1 MSYDLPNDSDEPEGP
16 NLPGIT
22 DFVLRRVRNGCI
34 IAVGLLFGFLIL
46 WWLRTVY
53 TDLLWYGELGYRDVF
68 TKILVMKL
76 WLFIGGT
83 VVTALAL
90 IVNFYFTF
98 RFSRGPPTLPVTDE
112 TMRLLRALLVAA
124 VIITVLTAAPVFGS
138 AAAGRW
144 EVFLLFLNKVSF
156 GVPDAEFGQDLSFFI
171 VTLRMLHFVQSWVMG
186 ILITSVVMSLLL

>member
-1 MSYDLPNDSDEPEGP
+1 MSYDLTNDTDEPEGP

-22 DFVLRRVRNGCI
+22 DFVLRGVRKGCL
-34 IAVGLLFGFLIL
+34 IAVGLLSALLVL

-53 TDLLWYGELGYRDVF
+53 TDLLWYGELGYREVF
-68 TKILVMKL
+68 TKILVIKL

-83 VVTALAL
+83 VVTAAAL

-98 RFSRGPPTLPVTDE
+98 RFSKGPSTLPVTDE

-171 VTLRMLHFVQSWVMG
+171 VTLRMLHFEIGRAHV
-186 ILITSVVMSLLL
+186 